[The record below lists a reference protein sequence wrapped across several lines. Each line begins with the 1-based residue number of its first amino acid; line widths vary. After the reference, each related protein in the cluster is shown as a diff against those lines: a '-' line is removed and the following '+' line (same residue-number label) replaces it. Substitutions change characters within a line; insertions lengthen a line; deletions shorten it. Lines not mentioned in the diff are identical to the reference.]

1 MREYASGAQKRKRQ
15 DEKAASESRVAA
27 RNLSISNFC
36 SRRQEPSVAAPS
48 EAEGVM
54 EVAAA
59 ASSSTTAVAAV
70 ADGSAGASSS
80 AAAADTTSGNAGVT
94 STATAAGGDATG
106 RSAGAISVA
115 ASDGAL
121 EGGAAGG
128 AGEAIP
134 DIGIWESAVND
145 AFQER
150 CVSMGRRLDAV
161 PSAGELAAT
170 GEPRNRCPGT
180 VFYGK
185 SPDGSVFVRTWLWL
199 SSITF
204 KLYCFPCKL
213 FSQIKQGLS
222 GDGFNNWKNCDRVD
236 RHEQSTA
243 HREAV
248 LILQRRS
255 VQASRIDR
263 IMCERTEV
271 EMRYW
276 VSILKRLTD
285 AISYLAGNGL
295 AFRGATEI
303 VGQRDSG
310 NYLSALELIAKYD
323 PLLDDHIRTR
333 AGGGRG
339 NVSYL
344 SSTICNEL
352 IDLMGDQVLK
362 VILRRRK
369 DAKYYSVCVDHTR
382 DVSKV
387 DQLAVLLRYIE
398 TGKPVERFL
407 TYLESTGHTGEG
419 IATALLGYLD
429 NVDIDIQDCR
439 GQTYDGASNMSGRFM
454 GVQTRLKE
462 VNPAAVFV
470 PCCNHGLNVDAEK
483 AVSNSPLAAS
493 YFCTVQGVYVFFGAS
508 SNRWQRLK
516 RRLDQATLERRAST
530 PRNPNPSASAS
541 AGAANANT
549 SQEQEG
555 GEAEGDEEGGE
566 TEEESAAAG
575 SSSESDD
582 GLAGDGGR
590 GRVANRGDRGQQR
603 PKGTRTLMPKSHAAT
618 RWSAQEA
625 SVRALHQGYREYV
638 EVLDSMYNDEDL
650 DGDTRA
656 VAGGYYDALMKLEN
670 AFMTVFWVRA
680 LGHINAAT
688 IAMQKPQRTLHEV
701 VAAYSKLVRLVEDM
715 QGTFDDL
722 EAAAMELCGTREY
735 VSRRRAAVE
744 HNATRDPLDYGRA
757 ASATLTARQRF
768 RAEGFVRA
776 TDELLSLLRN
786 RLETYTEIARVWG
799 FLLQLPSSTD
809 VDMEA
814 AARNLRQA
822 YPRDFNECL
831 YDELVQFRDF
841 ILFIH
846 DEKQPGLSVEQ
857 FMYDKLLEHELCST
871 FPNVHNALTIYLSM
885 MVSNAGAER
894 SFSTL
899 KRIKADDR
907 SCTGQR
913 RLVSLTRLF
922 IEHDLLRQ
930 LDFNDMIC
938 EFAAAKVRRVPV
950 GRVHASSRG

>member
-1 MREYASGAQKRKRQ
+1 M
-15 DEKAASESRVAA
+15 
-27 RNLSISNFC
+27 
-36 SRRQEPSVAAPS
+36 
-48 EAEGVM
+48 
-54 EVAAA
+54 
-59 ASSSTTAVAAV
+59 
-70 ADGSAGASSS
+70 
-80 AAAADTTSGNAGVT
+80 TTSTMMA
-94 STATAAGGDATG
+94 
-106 RSAGAISVA
+106 RSQH
-115 ASDGAL
+115 
-121 EGGAAGG
+121 
-128 AGEAIP
+128 P
-134 DIGIWESAVND
+134 H
-145 AFQER
+145 Q
-150 CVSMGRRLDAV
+150 
-161 PSAGELAAT
+161 
-170 GEPRNRCPGT
+170 
-180 VFYGK
+180 
-185 SPDGSVFVRTWLWL
+185 
-199 SSITF
+199 
-204 KLYCFPCKL
+204 
-213 FSQIKQGLS
+213 
-222 GDGFNNWKNCDRVD
+222 
-236 RHEQSTA
+236 
-243 HREAV
+243 
-248 LILQRRS
+248 
-255 VQASRIDR
+255 
-263 IMCERTEV
+263 EV

-276 VSILKRLTD
+276 VSIRKRLTD

-483 AVSNSPLAAS
+483 AASNSPLAAS
-493 YFCTVQGVYVFFGAS
+493 YFCTVNGVKVFFGAS
-508 SNRWQRLK
+508 SNRWLRLK
-516 RRLDQATLERRAST
+516 TRLDQATLERCAATS
-530 PRNPNPSASAS
+530 RNPHPSPSASD
-541 AGAANANT
+541 GMANADA
-549 SQEQEG
+549 SPYQEG

-566 TEEESAAAG
+566 AEGDEEGGEAEGDEERGEAEACEEPAAVG
-575 SSSESDD
+575 STSEFDD
-582 GLAGDGGR
+582 GVAGDGGR
-590 GRVANRGDRGQQR
+590 GRVVNRGDRGQQR
-603 PKGTRTLMPKSHAAT
+603 RKQRRKGTRTLMPKSHATT

-656 VAGGYYDALMKLEN
+656 VAGECYDALMKLEN

-680 LGHINAAT
+680 LGHINAAM
-688 IAMQKPQRTLHEV
+688 IAMQTPERTLHEV
-701 VAAYSKLVRLVEDM
+701 VAAYAKLVRRVEAM
-715 QGTFDDL
+715 QGTFDEL

-768 RAEGFVRA
+768 RVEGFVRA

-786 RLETYTEIARVWG
+786 RLATYREIARVWG
-799 FLLQLPSSTD
+799 FLLELPSSTD
-809 VDMEA
+809 EDLEA
-814 AARNLRQA
+814 AAGSLRQA
-822 YPRDFNECL
+822 YPRDFNGCL

-841 ILFIH
+841 ILFIV
-846 DEKQPGLSVEQ
+846 DEKHPDMSVEH
-857 FMYDKLLEHELCST
+857 FMYDKFLEHQLCSS
-871 FPNVHNALTIYLSM
+871 FPNVYNALTIYMSM

-913 RLVSLTRLF
+913 RLVSLTRMF
-922 IEHDLLRQ
+922 IENDLLRQ
-930 LDFNDMIC
+930 LDFNDMIR